1 MARVLEGSAERR
13 VQAATRSSKQTS
25 LENVKRRTKGS
36 RETAI
41 QEELRRWQRGEA
53 KEDGELP
60 GPAGHERNPRSD
72 KPRTHRPGTAPGGKH
87 AFPNATR
94 APRHATCDMQL
105 QLWKNGA
112 QRRRIPAPASASGSS
127 IAIVRRVLRALA
139 QAFPRRPSPPR
150 ASSVGKCAPGPL
162 VGEWGRHLHGG
173 MGESKGGL
181 GACRPID

>member
-94 APRHATCDMQL
+94 APRHATCHMRYAAATL
-105 QLWKNGA
+105 EERGSAPSNPSAGLRLWLFNSHSPARSSRPRAGFPAATK
-112 QRRRIPAPASASGSS
+112 PAP
-127 IAIVRRVLRALA
+127 RLER
-139 QAFPRRPSPPR
+139 
-150 ASSVGKCAPGPL
+150 
-162 VGEWGRHLHGG
+162 W
-173 MGESKGGL
+173 
-181 GACRPID
+181 